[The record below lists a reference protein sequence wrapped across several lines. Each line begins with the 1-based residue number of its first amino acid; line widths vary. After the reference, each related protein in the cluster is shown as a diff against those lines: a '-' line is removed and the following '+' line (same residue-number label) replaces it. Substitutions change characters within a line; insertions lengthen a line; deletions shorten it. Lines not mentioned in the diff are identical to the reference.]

1 MLYQHNH
8 STLLGEKRR
17 SVYYP
22 PTGSGRDTYII
33 NNNGGTNIKYTS
45 QGVP

>member
-8 STLLGEKRR
+8 STLLGGKRK
-17 SVYYP
+17 SIYYH
-22 PTGSGRDTYII
+22 PTGTGRDGYIMTD
-33 NNNGGTNIKYTS
+33 NGGTNIKYTC